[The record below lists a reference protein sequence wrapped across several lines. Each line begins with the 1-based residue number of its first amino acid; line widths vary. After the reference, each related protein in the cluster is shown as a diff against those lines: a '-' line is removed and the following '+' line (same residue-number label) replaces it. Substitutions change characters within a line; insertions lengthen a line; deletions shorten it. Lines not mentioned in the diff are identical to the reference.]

1 MAVIF
6 CTACGARNRRKS
18 LNCVLCN
25 GALEVVERLNTRVWE
40 PEIELPGAIDELEPL
55 SIWQRIYARPVLSG
69 AVVASVVAIVI
80 ASVWLFSYLNQ
91 PSKCIE
97 FESYG
102 CSVIVLERRVD
113 GEVLAKEANASYQD
127 LDYRQ
132 AEVIDW
138 LRLLVFAQEDD
149 GSLKLANLFNVSA
162 GGKNRLRA
170 CHSLVDCSKVSV
182 TEDID
187 YDGLSGSFGLN
198 AEGIVQRIWLSSD
211 ASASQYWRLKGRIAV
226 GKLSDKTKTS
236 YFEEIH
242 LIPTTS
248 ESVDDLAGVASFFQA
263 ELAQS
268 GSQVRVILI
277 SNLSS
282 RMSSTPAARILFG
295 TRDNSLSTDGL
306 KVWVELQIRQGN
318 VIWSGTSAITI
329 EHIIAA
335 SRDQLVADQLAA
347 IVFDCSQHP
356 ILEQTYI
363 QKESSTVETICFN
376 SSKFQETFRSPEQLD
391 RVIVLSS
398 PRESR
403 LISSVQALIPARL
416 SPIFLVRG

>member
-6 CTACGARNRRKS
+6 CTACGARNQRKS
-18 LNCVLCN
+18 LNCVICS

-40 PEIELPGAIDELEPL
+40 PEIELPGAIDELEPV

-69 AVVASVVAIVI
+69 AVVAIVI
-80 ASVWLFSYLNQ
+80 AAVWLFSYLTQ

-102 CSVIVLERRVD
+102 CSVIVLERRMD
-113 GEVLAKEANASYQD
+113 GEVLAKEANASYQN

-138 LRLLVFAQEDD
+138 LRLLLLAREDD
-149 GSLKLANLFNVSA
+149 GSLELANLFNVSA
-162 GGKNRLRA
+162 GGKNRLRT
-170 CHSLVDCSKVSV
+170 CHSLLDCSKISI

-211 ASASQYWRLKGRIAV
+211 ASASRYWRLKGRIAV
-226 GKLSDKTKTS
+226 GKFSDKTKTS

-335 SRDQLVADQLAA
+335 SRDQLVSDQLAA

>member
-40 PEIELPGAIDELEPL
+40 PEIELPGAIDVLEPL

-211 ASASQYWRLKGRIAV
+211 ASASRYWRLKGRIAV
-226 GKLSDKTKTS
+226 GKFSDKTKTS

-248 ESVDDLAGVASFFQA
+248 ESVDDLAGVASLFQA

-268 GSQVRVILI
+268 GSQVRVILM

-295 TRDNSLSTDGL
+295 TRDSALSTDGL
-306 KVWVELQIRQGN
+306 KVWVELQIREGN
-318 VIWSGTSAITI
+318 AIWIGTSATKI
-329 EHIIAA
+329 EHLIAA
-335 SRDQLVADQLAA
+335 SRNQLVADQLAA
-347 IVFDCSQHP
+347 VVFDCFHHP
-356 ILEQTYI
+356 IIEQTYI
-363 QKESSTVETICFN
+363 QKESPTVETICFN

-398 PRESR
+398 PRESQ
-403 LISSVQALIPARL
+403 LISSVRALIPARL

>member
-69 AVVASVVAIVI
+69 AVVAIVI
-80 ASVWLFSYLNQ
+80 AAVWLFSYLTQ

-198 AEGIVQRIWLSSD
+198 AEGIVQRVWLSSD
-211 ASASQYWRLKGRIAV
+211 TSASQFWRLEGRVAV
-226 GKLSDKTKTS
+226 GNLPNETETS

-248 ESVDDLAGVASFFQA
+248 ESVKDLAVVLSFFRT

-268 GSQVRVILI
+268 GSQVRVILL
-277 SNLSS
+277 SNSSS
-282 RMSSTPAARILFG
+282 RTTNTPAARILFG
-295 TRDNSLSTDGL
+295 PRESSLSTDGL
-306 KVWVELQIRQGN
+306 KMWVELQIREGN
-318 VIWSGTSAITI
+318 AIWIGTSATKI
-329 EHIIAA
+329 EHLIAA
-335 SRDQLVADQLAA
+335 SRNQLVADQLAA
-347 IVFDCSQHP
+347 VVFDCFHHP
-356 ILEQTYI
+356 IIEQTYI
-363 QKESSTVETICFN
+363 QKESPTVETICFN

>member
-329 EHIIAA
+329 EHISAA
-335 SRDQLVADQLAA
+335 SRDQLVSDQLAA

-398 PRESR
+398 PRESQ
-403 LISSVQALIPARL
+403 LISSVRALIPARL